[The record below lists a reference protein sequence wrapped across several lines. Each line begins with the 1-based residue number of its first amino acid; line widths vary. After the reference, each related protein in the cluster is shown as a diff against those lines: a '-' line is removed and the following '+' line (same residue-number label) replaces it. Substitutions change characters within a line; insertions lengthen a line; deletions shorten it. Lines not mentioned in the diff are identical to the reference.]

1 MADKISHSRIRIA
14 LAQFCFARKL
24 DIEELYSALGI
35 EATAT
40 DAEALSHMAG
50 VLDGMTVAA
59 NRIRQHGLDDWARDL

>member
-14 LAQFCFARKL
+14 LAQFAFARKL
-24 DIEELYSALGI
+24 DIEELYAAMGI
-35 EATAT
+35 EATST
-40 DAEALSHMAG
+40 DPEALSHMAG

>member
-1 MADKISHSRIRIA
+1 MAEQLSQSRIRIA

-24 DIEELYSALGI
+24 DIEELYGALGVA
-35 EATAT
+35 ATDT

-59 NRIRQHGLDDWARDL
+59 NRIRQHGLDDWARDV

>member
-24 DIEELYSALGI
+24 DIEELYQALGVDPTGT
-35 EATAT
+35 E
-40 DAEALSHMAG
+40 AEALSHMAG